1 MPIVETNSEN
11 VKQVNQD
18 TGSMTNELRQMA
30 SAAKELE
37 KSLNGVNNELSA
49 ISKLTNRS
57 AKQMTTAVK
66 ETAKAEREAEKERLR
81 QQKEA
86 EKARKKA
93 DEEYRK
99 AHTKDRYKEAQRQ
112 FRIEAQAQK
121 KQEHANNVAA
131 LKKKREEL
139 IKQKQ
144 QQKHDEILAKYKAD
158 QEKAKADFEAKQAA
172 KFAKANPFMSKA
184 DKKYNK
190 LFSERTTKAL
200 TRFVTG
206 EGILSPL
213 TIAFATL
220 TKAAK
225 DLVRGFND
233 IMPKIKEFGNNVH
246 TVNTDFSATANYLQ
260 QTDIQNQLEK
270 EARDYKKSAP
280 GAWLSARGRDIANVW
295 TGLITG
301 SGVSNDDTISQL
313 AREKLLAQ
321 KSNIEK
327 GLREHGI
334 QDAYTTASGGTGSIS
349 SAISIAAAKE
359 ASKYAINAGLTAP
372 QLIETEQY
380 KEALNRYT
388 SMALGSVDND
398 TSEGFIASLL
408 GESYVPGV
416 TRSAD
421 VKADYITKM
430 IDALSD
436 MSFAEQQDAL
446 SSWANA
452 GTVLNQVGKNLYSFD
467 EVISQDAIEVDDKKA
482 SEILGNIL
490 TDLKDK
496 DNILKD
502 MGANLDNIAG
512 GTDGTG
518 PSDAVKDA
526 IHSSLEEN
534 QETIGKLQAGEGRH
548 RITGN
553 FISSWASGQ
562 EDGTYRSGSLY
573 SDSKYVYELQQH
585 SDATGKILESEWKTL
600 GTLDQWIA
608 KMSGNFNSR
617 YERINMKYL
626 DLGLDDG
633 VTAGD
638 QAALAAKVAAIYEV
652 GNRSHGLATTLTSD
666 KNNDAF
672 NINTGGSSGESGGG
686 GHGFAIGG
694 VGTHRVDGATLFENG
709 PEAVIPL
716 SSQEGINYL
725 SNAMKEAGGTGSN
738 INVTVELS
746 GINIADN
753 DRQWNEVA
761 RNIGERINTIIRREG
776 SV

>member
-1 MPIVETNSEN
+1 MPIIETNSDN
-11 VKQVNQD
+11 VQKVNND
-18 TGSMTNELRQMA
+18 TSSMTTELRQMA
-30 SAAKELE
+30 TAAKELE
-37 KSLNGVNNELSA
+37 KSLKGVNGELTA
-49 ISKLTNRS
+49 ISKLTGRS
-57 AKQMTTAVK
+57 AKQMTQVAK
-66 ETAKAEREAEKERLR
+66 QTAKASTDTKKYSTSRRDKIHSMTKEQYKEQQR
-81 QQKEA
+81 QQRINAKQE
-86 EKARKKA
+86 EKAEHARKRAEATEKIKQRKEQLAAEAKLAPFKKA
-93 DEEYRK
+93 
-99 AHTKDRYKEAQRQ
+99 
-112 FRIEAQAQK
+112 
-121 KQEHANNVAA
+121 NS
-131 LKKKREEL
+131 
-139 IKQKQ
+139 
-144 QQKHDEILAKYKAD
+144 
-158 QEKAKADFEAKQAA
+158 
-172 KFAKANPFMSKA
+172 FMGKA

-190 LFSERTTKAL
+190 FFRERTTKAL
-200 TRFVTG
+200 TRFATG

-213 TIAFATL
+213 SIAFAAL

-225 DLVRGFND
+225 DLVQGFKD
-233 IMPKIKEFGNNVH
+233 IIPKIKELGNNVH

-313 AREKLLAQ
+313 AREKLLTQ

-398 TSEGFIASLL
+398 TFEGFIASLL

-436 MSFAEQQDAL
+436 MSFADQQDAL
-446 SSWANA
+446 ASWANA

-512 GTDGTG
+512 GPGGTG

-548 RITGN
+548 AITGN
-553 FISSWASGQ
+553 FVSSWSAGQ
-562 EDGTYRSGSLY
+562 ADGTYRSGTLY
-573 SDSKYVYELQQH
+573 SDSKYVYELQKH
-585 SDATGKILESEWKTL
+585 TDEAGKVLESEWKTI

-608 KMSGNFNSR
+608 KMSGNFSSR
-617 YERINMKYL
+617 YSPLSISYTGE
-626 DLGLDDG
+626 G

-638 QAALAAKVAAIYEV
+638 QATLAARVASIYEI

-672 NINTGGSSGESGGG
+672 NIKTDGSSNTSGGG

-738 INVTVELS
+738 INVTIELS